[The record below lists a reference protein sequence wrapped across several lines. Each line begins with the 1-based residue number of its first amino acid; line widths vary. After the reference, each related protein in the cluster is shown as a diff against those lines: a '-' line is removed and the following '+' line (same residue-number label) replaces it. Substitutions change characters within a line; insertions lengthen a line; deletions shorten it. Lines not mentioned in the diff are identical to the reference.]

1 MPRMNSMERR
11 MLSEVYKRLVI
22 ERARAK
28 STASEANNGN
38 RDLIRILTEEIIEL
52 EMLLNEGET
61 GLTGLLGK

>member
-1 MPRMNSMERR
+1 MNAMERK

-28 STASEANNGN
+28 STASDANDHN

-52 EMLLNEGET
+52 EIMLKKGET
-61 GLTGLLGK
+61 GLTGLL

>member
-1 MPRMNSMERR
+1 MSRMNAMERR
-11 MLSEVYKRLVI
+11 MLSEVYRRLVI

-28 STASEANNGN
+28 STASEENGGN

-52 EMLLNEGET
+52 EMRLNEGHT

>member
-28 STASEANNGN
+28 STASEANGGN

-52 EMLLNEGET
+52 EMQLNEGET

>member
-28 STASEANNGN
+28 SSASEANGGN
-38 RDLIRILTEEIIEL
+38 QDLIRFLTEEIIEL
-52 EMLLNEGET
+52 EMRLSEGER

>member
-1 MPRMNSMERR
+1 MPRMNAMERK

-28 STASEANNGN
+28 STASEANGGN
-38 RDLIRILTEEIIEL
+38 TDLIRILTEEIIEL
-52 EMLLNEGET
+52 EMLLSDGER

>member
-1 MPRMNSMERR
+1 MSRMNSMERR

-28 STASEANNGN
+28 STASEANGFN
-38 RDLIRILTEEIIEL
+38 RGLIRILTEEIIEI
-52 EMLLNEGET
+52 EMRLNEGER

>member
-28 STASEANNGN
+28 STASEANAGN

-52 EMLLNEGET
+52 EMRLNEGER

>member
-1 MPRMNSMERR
+1 MSRMNSMERR

-28 STASEANNGN
+28 ATASEANGGN

-52 EMLLNEGET
+52 EMRLNEGET